1 MITYIIDQ
9 QSFITN
15 EFHMTKLKTRH
26 SAKKRFNKT
35 VTGKYIRR
43 KAFKGHLLE
52 KKSSKR
58 KRNLSQKI
66 QVSFG
71 DSLALRSMMPYL

>member
-1 MITYIIDQ
+1 M
-9 QSFITN
+9 N
-15 EFHMTKLKTRH
+15 KLKTRRA
-26 SAKKRFNKT
+26 AKKRFTKT

-58 KRNLSQKI
+58 KRNLSQKMV
-66 QVSFG
+66 VSFG
-71 DSLALRSMMPYL
+71 DSFALRSMMPYV